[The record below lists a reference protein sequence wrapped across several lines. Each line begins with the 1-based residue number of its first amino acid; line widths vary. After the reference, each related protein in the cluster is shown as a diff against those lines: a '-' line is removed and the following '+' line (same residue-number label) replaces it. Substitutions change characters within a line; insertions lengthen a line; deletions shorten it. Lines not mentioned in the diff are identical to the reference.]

1 MSSESLAYEGPL
13 RAYAEGQP
21 AYGEALPEIEATD
34 DAAEHFDRGKDWP
47 LAFAIFTPV
56 LAAYGAIVYGLYLA
70 GADAIF

>member
-1 MSSESLAYEGPL
+1 MSSEGLAYEGPL
-13 RAYAEGQP
+13 RGYAEGRP
-21 AYGEALPEIEATD
+21 AYGEALPAVEEID
-34 DAAEHFDRGKDWP
+34 DVAEHFDRGKDWP